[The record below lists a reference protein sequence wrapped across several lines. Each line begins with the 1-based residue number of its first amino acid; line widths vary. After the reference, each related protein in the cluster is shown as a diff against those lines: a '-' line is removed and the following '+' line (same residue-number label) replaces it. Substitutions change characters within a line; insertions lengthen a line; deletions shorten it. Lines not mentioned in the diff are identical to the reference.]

1 MPDFPVALLT
11 LSDSRS
17 IEGAQDVSGAVL
29 REIVS
34 DMGGVIVDSKIIP
47 DDLDGITSQL
57 IDWADSGSVALIL
70 TTGGTGVGPRDNTP
84 EATMDVVGKT
94 VPGIVEQMRRDT
106 SDKTPAASLSRQ
118 IAGIRGKCLIINLPG
133 SPKGV
138 RECMDSIA
146 DIIPHALDMIYYKD
160 TSH

>member
-1 MPDFPVALLT
+1 MSDFPVALLT

-29 REIVS
+29 RQVVL
-34 DMGGVIVDSKIIP
+34 DMGGVVVDSKIIP
-47 DDLDGITSQL
+47 DDLDIIKQQL
-57 IDWADSGSVALIL
+57 IDWADSGSIALIL

-84 EATMDVVGKT
+84 EATMDVIEKM
-94 VPGIVEQMRRDT
+94 VPGIVEHMRRDT
-106 SDKTPAASLSRQ
+106 SEQTPADILSRQ

-138 RECMDSIA
+138 VECMDSIA
-146 DIIPHALDMIYYKD
+146 GIIPHALEMIYFKD

>member
-17 IEGAQDVSGAVL
+17 IEGAQDLSGAVL
-29 REIVS
+29 KEIVLN
-34 DMGGVIVDSKIIP
+34 MGGVIVDSKIIP

-106 SDKTPAASLSRQ
+106 SDKTPAASS
-118 IAGIRGKCLIINLPG
+118 
-133 SPKGV
+133 
-138 RECMDSIA
+138 
-146 DIIPHALDMIYYKD
+146 
-160 TSH
+160 